1 MSRVEAQTMAFDPPE
16 ASPGPWIDIGAAED
30 LPPGTMQ
37 RYESE
42 GQRILIANIDGT
54 PFAVDDTCTHEDA
67 SLYMGALQGDKVK
80 CPLHGSRFCLRDGR
94 ALDEPAEIDLV
105 CYPAR
110 FQNSR
115 VEIVLTPGLD

>member
-1 MSRVEAQTMAFDPPE
+1 MAFDPPE

-105 CYPAR
+105 CYRAR

>member
-1 MSRVEAQTMAFDPPE
+1 MAFDPPE
-16 ASPGPWIDIGAAED
+16 PSSGAWIDVGAAQD

-42 GQRILIANIDGT
+42 GQRILIANVDGT

-115 VEIVLTPGLD
+115 VEIVLTPRLD

>member
-1 MSRVEAQTMAFDPPE
+1 MAFDPPKPSSR
-16 ASPGPWIDIGAAED
+16 AWIDVGAAQH

-42 GQRILIANIDGT
+42 GQRILIANVDGT

-94 ALDEPAEIDLV
+94 ALDEPAEIDLA

-110 FQNSR
+110 FQNGR
-115 VEIVLTPGLD
+115 VKIVLARRLD

>member
-1 MSRVEAQTMAFDPPE
+1 MAFDSLE
-16 ASPGPWIDIGAAED
+16 ASPGPWIDIGAAEN

-67 SLYMGALQGDKVK
+67 SLFSGALQGDKVK

-94 ALDEPAEIDLV
+94 ALDEPAEINLA

-110 FQNSR
+110 IHNGR
-115 VEIVLTPGLD
+115 VEIVIPPGLL

>member
-1 MSRVEAQTMAFDPPE
+1 MAFDPPE

-54 PFAVDDTCTHEDA
+54 PFAVDDTCTHEDPVERA
-67 SLYMGALQGDKVK
+67 YSLAHVFAHAQ
-80 CPLHGSRFCLRDGR
+80 
-94 ALDEPAEIDLV
+94 A
-105 CYPAR
+105 YPR
-110 FQNSR
+110 
-115 VEIVLTPGLD
+115 

>member
-1 MSRVEAQTMAFDPPE
+1 M
-16 ASPGPWIDIGAAED
+16 
-30 LPPGTMQ
+30 L
-37 RYESE
+37 RYDSKGE
-42 GQRILIANIDGT
+42 RILIANFYGT
-54 PFAVDDTCTHEDA
+54 RFSVDYSCTLEDA

-115 VEIVLTPGLD
+115 VEIVLTPRLD